1 MNMKSGFLSIFLNLC
16 WECVMQYELNG
27 VVYTVSYGINGAI
40 NVKIGIVYT
49 LLYYYINLMSTPLFG
64 NLAYNVRVENNLHI
78 VNIYINTLRTKENT
92 YLHLSL
98 R

>member
-16 WECVMQYELNG
+16 WECVMQYELHG
-27 VVYTVSYGINGAI
+27 VVYTVSYGINGI
-40 NVKIGIVYT
+40 FFT
-49 LLYYYINLMSTPLFG
+49 LLYYYINLMSTSLFG
-64 NLAYNVRVENNLHI
+64 NLTYNVRVENNLHI

>member
-1 MNMKSGFLSIFLNLC
+1 MKSGFLSIFLNQC
-16 WECVMQYELNG
+16 WECVMPYELHV

-40 NVKIGIVYT
+40 NVKIGMFYT
-49 LLYYYINLMSTPLFG
+49 LLYYYINLMSTSLFG
-64 NLAYNVRVENNLHI
+64 NLTYNVRVENNLHI
-78 VNIYINTLRTKENT
+78 VNIYIYINTLRTKPNT